1 MIYSYYICTVCAQ
14 DEDDELV
21 FITSSNHRQHEKR
34 GVGSFQSRNREDGDG
49 DGDGEGDEDDGE
61 GEGGDKAVHGS
72 DELRDLRFTYHRT
85 AFDIDIDELDEHT
98 WRLPHTDVSD
108 YFNYGFNEPTWR
120 VSLCSTLCF
129 LVACFISCFMT
140 ELIAGF
146 MRMYCSPI
154 VLSN

>member
-1 MIYSYYICTVCAQ
+1 MRDLFILYCTVCAQ

-34 GVGSFQSRNREDGDG
+34 GVGSFQSRNREDG

-120 VSLCSTLCF
+120 VSLCSTFCF

-146 MRMYCSPI
+146 CVCSPI